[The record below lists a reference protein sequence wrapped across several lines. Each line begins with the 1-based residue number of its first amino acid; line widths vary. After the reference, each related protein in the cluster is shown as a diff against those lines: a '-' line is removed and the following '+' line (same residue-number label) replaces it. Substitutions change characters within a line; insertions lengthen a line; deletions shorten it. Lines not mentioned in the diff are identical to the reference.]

1 VQPILTIEGLTKT
14 YPGGLTALQDVNLE
28 IRAGEIFALLG
39 PNGAGKTTLI
49 GVVCGMVNLTS
60 GRVVVA
66 GHDIAR
72 DTRAARQVTGLVPQE
87 LATEAFETVHAAVTF
102 SRGLFGYAP
111 DPKKVESV
119 LRSLTLWDKRDAKI
133 MALSGGMKRRV
144 MIAKAL
150 VHEPKLL
157 FLDEPTAGVDVDLRR
172 DMWQLVRE
180 LRDSGVTIIL
190 TTHYIEE
197 AEEMADR
204 IGIINKGRLVL
215 VDEKDRLMKRL
226 GRKELRLHLQEKI
239 DAIPEALAGW
249 NLALSDDGLTLVF
262 SFIGD
267 EERARIA
274 RLLREVGACGIEF
287 KDLETRQSSLEDIFV
302 STLRGAA

>member
-1 VQPILTIEGLTKT
+1 WDTK
-14 YPGGLTALQDVNLE
+14 D
-28 IRAGEIFALLG
+28 
-39 PNGAGKTTLI
+39 
-49 GVVCGMVNLTS
+49 S
-60 GRVVVA
+60 
-66 GHDIAR
+66 
-72 DTRAARQVTGLVPQE
+72 
-87 LATEAFETVHAAVTF
+87 
-102 SRGLFGYAP
+102 
-111 DPKKVESV
+111 
-119 LRSLTLWDKRDAKI
+119 KI
-133 MALSGGMKRRV
+133 MTLSGGMKRRV
-144 MIAKAL
+144 LIAKAL
-150 VHEPKLL
+150 AHEPTVL

-274 RLLREVGACGIEF
+274 RLLREVGACG
-287 KDLETRQSSLEDIFV
+287 
-302 STLRGAA
+302 

>member
-1 VQPILTIEGLTKT
+1 MQPILTIEGLSKT
-14 YPGGLTALQDVNLE
+14 YPGGHTALHDVNLE
-28 IRAGEIFALLG
+28 IRQGEIFALLG

-49 GVVCGMVNLTS
+49 GVICGLVNLTA
-60 GRVVVA
+60 GRAVVA
-66 GHDIAR
+66 GHDIVRAP
-72 DTRAARQVTGLVPQE
+72 RAARQVIGLVPQE
-87 LATEAFETVHAAVTF
+87 LATEAFETVRAAVAF
-102 SRGLFGYAP
+102 SRGLFGHAA
-111 DPKKVESV
+111 DAGRVESV
-119 LRSLTLWDKRDAKI
+119 LRSLSLWDKRDAKI

-172 DMWQLVRE
+172 DMWQLMRE
-180 LRDSGVTIIL
+180 LRDAGVTIIL

-215 VDEKDRLMKRL
+215 VDDKATLIRRL
-226 GRKELRLHLQEKI
+226 GRKELLLHLQEKI
-239 DAIPEALAGW
+239 GNIPPQLAAW
-249 NLALSDDGLTLVF
+249 KLALSDDGLTLVF
-262 SFIGD
+262 TFSD
-267 EERARIA
+267 EQERARIA
-274 RLLREVGACGIEF
+274 HLLRDIAACGIEF
-287 KDLETRQSSLEDIFV
+287 RDLETRQSSLEDIFV